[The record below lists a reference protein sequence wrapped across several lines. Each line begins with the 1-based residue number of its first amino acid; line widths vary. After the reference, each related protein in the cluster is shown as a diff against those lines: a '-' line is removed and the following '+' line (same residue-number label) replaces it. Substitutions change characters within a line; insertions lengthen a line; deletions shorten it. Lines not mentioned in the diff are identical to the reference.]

1 MYNIAM
7 ALKMISSDEKKGTR
21 IVEIS
26 NGDLIALKEINEEWD
41 FKDIESALRY
51 AIAVL
56 SIAKD
61 KKLYYEDKDGEKL
74 TIQPADSLRREKDGD
89 EKAE

>member
-1 MYNIAM
+1 M
-7 ALKMISSDEKKGTR
+7 ALKMISSNEKEGTR
-21 IVEIS
+21 TVEIS
-26 NGDLIALKEINEEWD
+26 NGDLIALKKINEEWN

-61 KKLYYEDKDGEKL
+61 KKLYYEDKDGEKF